1 VVVIVGALGTLL
13 LVGGKGGAPWF
24 LYPLTLIS
32 FAGWVAGTTD
42 YAQRLLD
49 LSRGECQVA
58 LALVVFL
65 VPAIDQA
72 VSKRK

>member
-1 VVVIVGALGTLL
+1 MLL
-13 LVGGKGGAPWF
+13 LGRHGRLPWF
-24 LYPLTLIS
+24 FYPLSLMS

-58 LALVVFL
+58 LALVVFV
-65 VPAIDQA
+65 VPAIDEA
-72 VSKRK
+72 LTRKTHGPG